1 VHSAA
6 NGGASTNGLMLTTHE
21 IQQHLK
27 RFTYRPG
34 WSVQTYDGRYEG
46 QHIVIWAEVPDT
58 YNPGNTTVL
67 DIHSRL
73 PPIPDENYLWTW
85 LHWRID
91 IIERHECREFFKVD
105 GRILYDPHAD
115 GANQDRC

>member
-1 VHSAA
+1 
-6 NGGASTNGLMLTTHE
+6 MLTTHE

-58 YNPGNTTVL
+58 YNPGNTTVF

-73 PPIPDENYLWTW
+73 PPIPDENYLWT
-85 LHWRID
+85 
-91 IIERHECREFFKVD
+91 
-105 GRILYDPHAD
+105 
-115 GANQDRC
+115 